1 MIIWLNALQ
10 QMTLDNQLVI
20 SVLSCVYF
28 IIVLII
34 IIIIGI
40 VLIIIVVVIII
51 IIVLQQIALDNQ
63 LMISVLSYAS
73 LLALSGVAVS
83 QPTEFRCFAIWKN
96 ILYILIPFF

>member
-10 QMTLDNQLVI
+10 QMTLDNKLMI

-34 IIIIGI
+34 IIIIVV
-40 VLIIIVVVIII
+40 VLIIIVAVIIVIII
-51 IIVLQQIALDNQ
+51 LEQMSLDNQ

-83 QPTEFRCFAIWKN
+83 QPTEFRCFVIWNLEFPLPDK
-96 ILYILIPFF
+96 IF